1 MVNQHDNNISIEQMC
16 GDLSRSLDTIM
27 AMESLRSHLV
37 KSGSPSEKEK
47 RLISI
52 AAEMAVTG
60 TEVSHSAL
68 LNPNRSDLAVSLE
81 NRINLSM
88 EGLADSFKKLLN
100 DLVNKIKN
108 FRFDSKTLKEKIE
121 LVEERLAKLRN
132 SKSRDAI
139 VFSGQESE
147 LLYIGTELT
156 PDLMKLS
163 DSNEAFVKTAEAVLT
178 SVVKTTKLFADQ
190 DDMLIKT
197 KDLEFL
203 QEFTKKLFDNMMKMC
218 REIISSARFT
228 KARDEKDSFD
238 YYKSEAF
245 LRNFEFHLIMPDI
258 KKLDWKDKHSVR
270 KELTEF
276 YFYSARVFGY
286 KGKGVGT
293 AFAEVDFND
302 LQVVLDRAK
311 DFSIDVQS
319 TINNTANLWREL
331 PQTVYNISR
340 QDFEQARDD
349 LMFWKFGA
357 YRLFLTNVMMVDKIL
372 SSCLG
377 FCFENHSDL
386 VSLVNRMAG
395 SYEWKRS

>member
-1 MVNQHDNNISIEQMC
+1 MAIQHGNTVNIEQMC
-16 GDLSRSLDTIM
+16 GDLSRSLDTVM

-37 KSGSPSEKEK
+37 KSGTPSDKEK

-60 TEVSHSAL
+60 TEVPHSAL
-68 LNPNRSDLAVSLE
+68 LNPNRSDLAISLE

-108 FRFDSKTLKEKIE
+108 FRFDNKSLKEKIE
-121 LVEERLAKLRN
+121 LVTERLDKLYS
-132 SKSRDAI
+132 SKSRDSI

-147 LLYIGTELT
+147 LLYIGSELT

-163 DSNEAFVKTAEAVLT
+163 ASNEAFVKTAEAVLL

-203 QEFTKKLFDNMMKMC
+203 QGFTKKLFDNMLKMC
-218 REIISSARFT
+218 KEIISSARFT
-228 KARDEKDSFD
+228 KAHDDKDNYD
-238 YYKSEAF
+238 YFKSDAF
-245 LRNFEFHLIMPDI
+245 IRNFEFHLIMPDL
-258 KKLDWKDKHSVR
+258 KKMDWKDKHSIR
-270 KELTEF
+270 KQLTEF
-276 YFYSARVFGY
+276 SFYGARTFNY
-286 KGKGVGT
+286 KGKGTSTTFHEVG
-293 AFAEVDFND
+293 FAD
-302 LQVVLDRAK
+302 LRTVLDRAK
-311 DFSIDVQS
+311 DFNIDVQS
-319 TINNTANLWREL
+319 SINNVATLWNEL

-340 QDFEQARDD
+340 QDFEQARDE

-357 YRLFLTNVMMVDKIL
+357 YRLFLTNVTMVDKIL
-372 SSCLG
+372 TSCLG
-377 FCFENHSDL
+377 FCFDNHSQL
-386 VSLVNRMAG
+386 LSLVNRMAS